1 MVEDP
6 ANLAEAVLAARF
18 RREVYL
24 LSFGNA
30 SQWQAVQPIQWR
42 LKVGE
47 KETQAALT
55 YAVAIGWLEAQG
67 EPIFRVRLTTADF
80 IPE

>member
-1 MVEDP
+1 MDEDP
-6 ANLAEAVLAARF
+6 ANLAEAMLAARF

-24 LSFGNA
+24 LSLGNA

-47 KETQAALT
+47 KEAQAALN
-55 YAVAIGWLEAQG
+55 YAVAAGWLEAQG
-67 EPIFRVRLTTADF
+67 EPIFRVRLTTAAF
-80 IPE
+80 TPA